1 LSSRPESN
9 NASNGIF
16 AASSTDRS
24 ALGEN
29 AFHRMIS
36 MERRRSARTR
46 KSFVLMLLDM
56 GDHAPSKDRRIG
68 LRKVLST
75 MSVALRE
82 TDVVGWYEE
91 DAVVGVM
98 FTEIALDDQNSLP
111 STLMTRVGST
121 LKQHLLP
128 LQFHELSISFHL
140 FAEARGEE
148 MLTRDTS
155 PAVYA
160 GVAAT
165 ANETSF

>member
-1 LSSRPESN
+1 MSSRPELN
-9 NASNGIF
+9 DASNGIF
-16 AASSTDRS
+16 AATSVERTT
-24 ALGEN
+24 LGEN

-36 MERRRSARTR
+36 MERRRSARTK

-75 MSVALRE
+75 MSTTLRE
-82 TDVVGWYEE
+82 TDVVGWYKE
-91 DAVVGVM
+91 DSVVGVM
-98 FTEIALDDQNSLP
+98 FTEIALDDQNALP
-111 STLMTRVGST
+111 ATLMTRVGTT

-128 LQFHELSISFHL
+128 IQFHELTISFHL
-140 FAEARGEE
+140 FANARGEE
-148 MLTRDTS
+148 VASRDTH

-160 GVAAT
+160 GMAV